1 MCCAS
6 DKPTD
11 QQLVVWRR
19 FDAGWAGRVRTLI
32 DDELIAE
39 HRRAPRGPHSD
50 RLSRVLHYFR
60 SRPIPGKLIVIEEI
74 PWRRYRI
81 GVLTG
86 VPGRAARPLD
96 DSYAKLRPGAA
107 RDLPASSRGAEGRF
121 RCVRL
126 TSTATPIA

>member
-50 RLSRVLHYFR
+50 RLSRVLRYFR

-86 VPGRAARPLD
+86 VPGRAATPLD
-96 DSYAKLRPGAA
+96 DSYASYDQALHAIFLRRVEELKAGSDAA
-107 RDLPASSRGAEGRF
+107 G
-121 RCVRL
+121 
-126 TSTATPIA
+126 

>member
-19 FDAGWAGRVRTLI
+19 FDAGWAGRVRPLI

-50 RLSRVLHYFR
+50 RLSRVLRYFR

-86 VPGRAARPLD
+86 VPGRAATPLD
-96 DSYAKLRPGAA
+96 DSYASYDQALHAIFLRRVEELKAGSDAA
-107 RDLPASSRGAEGRF
+107 G
-121 RCVRL
+121 
-126 TSTATPIA
+126 